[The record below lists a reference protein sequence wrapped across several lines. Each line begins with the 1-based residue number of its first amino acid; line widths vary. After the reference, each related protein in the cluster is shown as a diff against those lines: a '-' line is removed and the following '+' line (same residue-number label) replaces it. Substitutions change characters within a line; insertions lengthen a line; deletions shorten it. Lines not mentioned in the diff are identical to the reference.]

1 MKQIVFHLDS
11 DRTVQVL
18 PDTLI
23 EMDGHPIISYTYSL
37 FKHTGKPHESPRP
50 KPNVL
55 DTDHILD
62 PDYLGFITFE
72 EPGRVFS
79 YTSSGNDI
87 LSTDEVTELIEK
99 VTELRENPQSWDSID
114 NL

>member
-1 MKQIVFHLDS
+1 MKPIVFHLDS

-18 PDTLI
+18 PDVLV

-37 FKHTGKPHESPRP
+37 FTHTGKKHESPRP

-72 EPGRVFS
+72 EPDRIFS

-87 LSTDEVTELIEK
+87 LSPEDVTELIEK
-99 VTELRENPQSWDSID
+99 LTEMRKNPHLWES
-114 NL
+114 